1 MRQLF
6 AAFMLLFAL
15 SLSGQVFAHAALIS
29 SAPADGDVLAT
40 APKSLSLTFT
50 EPVSPL
56 VLKLITPD
64 GTATPLTDFTVR
76 DTTVEIPLATAP
88 ETGTSVLSWRVVS
101 EDGHPIGGSI
111 VFSIGA
117 PSVGGAPLAT
127 EAVDWSLRTAIW
139 LTRAVLYAALFF
151 GIGSLFFRIWIA
163 LMSNIKTSPS
173 LALLLP
179 GLIAAP
185 LSIGLQGVDALAL
198 PLSALTNVNVWQT
211 GFATS
216 LGPAAAIA
224 FCALVLAALSIKIRS
239 LALQRILLTLALAG
253 IGLSLASSGHASAA
267 NPQWLTRPAVF
278 IHAVTIAF
286 WTGALIPLI
295 ALLRDKSPAA
305 VPTLQR
311 FSTAIPFALAPL
323 IAAGLILAIIQLQS
337 VSALWQTPYG
347 LVLLAKL
354 ALVVLAFLLAL
365 YNRLRLTTPTINGD
379 TQSTNRLVRSI
390 TVETALILAVL
401 LTAALWRFTPPPRVL
416 AELAAIPAEVHI
428 HAEKAMAEV
437 TVSPG
442 HTGPV
447 SASIFLMT
455 GDFGPLDP
463 KALTLV
469 LSNPKAGIEPFER
482 QAKKQADGTWL
493 VDDLTIPIPGAW
505 TIRLDIRV
513 SDFEM
518 TKIEDQIEIRP

>member
-1 MRQLF
+1 MRQFF

-15 SLSGQVFAHAALIS
+15 CFSGQAFAHAALVKS
-29 SAPADGDVLAT
+29 SPADGDVLAS

-50 EPVSPL
+50 EAVSPL
-56 VLKLITPD
+56 VLKLVGPD
-64 GTATPLTDFTVR
+64 GTTTPLTDFAVR
-76 DTTVEIPLATAP
+76 DATVEIPLAAAP
-88 ETGTSVLSWRVVS
+88 TGTSVLSWRVVS
-101 EDGHPIGGSI
+101 EDGHPIGGSVI
-111 VFSIGA
+111 FSIGA
-117 PSVGGAPLAT
+117 PSVGGAAVAS
-127 EAVDWSLRTAIW
+127 EAVDWSLRAAIW
-139 LTRAVLYAALFF
+139 LTRAMLYAALFF

-163 LMSNIKTSPS
+163 PAGTRKADPS

-198 PLSALTNVNVWQT
+198 PLSALAIPTVWQT

-224 FCALVLAALSIKIRS
+224 FGTLVLAALSIKIKS
-239 LALQRILLTLALAG
+239 LALSRAIVTFALVG
-253 IGLSLASSGHASAA
+253 VGLSLAASGHASAA
-267 NPQWLTRPAVF
+267 NPQWLTRAAVF
-278 IHAVTIAF
+278 VHAVTIAF
-286 WTGALIPLI
+286 WAGALIPLI

-305 VPTLQR
+305 IPALQR

-323 IAAGLILAIIQLQS
+323 IVAGSILAVIQLQS

-354 ALVVLAFLLAL
+354 ALLTLVLLLAL
-365 YNRLRLTTPTINGD
+365 YNRVRLTTPTLEGD
-379 TQSTNRLVRSI
+379 AQSAKRLVRSI
-390 TVETALILAVL
+390 AVETILIFAVL

-428 HAEKAMAEV
+428 HAEKAMAEI
-437 TVSPG
+437 TITPG

-455 GDFGPLDP
+455 GDFAPLDP
-463 KALTLV
+463 KALTVV

-482 QAKKQADGTWL
+482 QAKKQPDGTWL

-518 TKIEDQIEIRP
+518 TKIQDQIEIRP

>member
-15 SLSGQVFAHAALIS
+15 SLSGQAFAHAALIKS
-29 SAPADGDVLAT
+29 SPADGEVLAT

-56 VLKLITPD
+56 VLKLVAPD
-64 GTATPLTDFTVR
+64 GTATPLTDFAVR

-88 ETGTSVLSWRVVS
+88 ETGTHVLSWRVVS
-101 EDGHPIGGSI
+101 EDGHPIGGSV

-117 PSVGGAPLAT
+117 PSVGGAPVASET
-127 EAVDWSLRTAIW
+127 IDWSLRTAIW
-139 LTRAVLYAALFF
+139 LTRAVLYVALFF
-151 GIGSLFFRIWIA
+151 GIGSLCFRVWIA
-163 LMSNIKTSPS
+163 PTSSRKAAPS

-179 GLIAAP
+179 GIIAAP

-198 PLSALTNVNVWQT
+198 PLSALTSANVWQT
-211 GFATS
+211 GYATS

-224 FCALVLAALSIKIRS
+224 FCALLLATLSLSIKS
-239 LALQRILLTLALAG
+239 LALARILLTLALTG
-253 IGLSLASSGHASAA
+253 IGLSLAASGHASAA

-305 VPTLQR
+305 IPALQR
-311 FSTAIPFALAPL
+311 FSTTIPFALAPL
-323 IAAGLILAIIQLQS
+323 IIAGLILAIIQLQS
-337 VSALWQTPYG
+337 PSALWQAPYG

-354 ALVVLAFLLAL
+354 ALLVLVFLLAL
-365 YNRLRLTTPTINGD
+365 YNRLRLTAPTVKGD
-379 TQSTNRLVRSI
+379 AQSAKNLVRSI
-390 TVETALILAVL
+390 TLETLLILAVL

-428 HAEKAMAEV
+428 HTGKAMAEI
-437 TVSPG
+437 TISPG
-442 HTGPV
+442 HAGPV

-455 GDFGPLDP
+455 GDFAPLDP

-482 QAKKQADGTWL
+482 PAQKQPDGTWL

-518 TKIEDQIEIRP
+518 TKIEDQIDIRP